1 MKPRKNKVII
11 SNEFTFTSIL
21 LSIEVNVWLQE
32 KLFFSNYYFLKI
44 KKARSVL
51 LAGLC
56 YCNFVSASTLGS
68 VEGVICFFKNFFH
81 GQLGSRII
89 FHNSGADRHLNVSG
103 IGLFHFGS
111 NTLRDSYRSLGISM
125 GK

>member
-44 KKARSVL
+44 KKARSSFYS
-51 LAGLC
+51 LA
-56 YCNFVSASTLGS
+56 FAI
-68 VEGVICFFKNFFH
+68 VI
-81 GQLGSRII
+81 
-89 FHNSGADRHLNVSG
+89 
-103 IGLFHFGS
+103 LF
-111 NTLRDSYRSLGISM
+111 LPPRLEA
-125 GK
+125 